1 MGWQSFLRPTSTHS
15 RGWFRGRRTTLL
27 IAYFMSLTIQ
37 QAKKLIDNQN
47 LSDTQIEQIISAS
60 RMIAEIVFEKWVQE
74 RKLTINK
81 VDYGK

>member
-1 MGWQSFLRPTSTHS
+1 
-15 RGWFRGRRTTLL
+15 
-27 IAYFMSLTIQ
+27 MSLTIQ